1 MNYPE
6 NAELAASYLKEAV
19 PKIVG
24 SKVPANPI
32 NYSLWYNYVAGR
44 NPALNKKLDHIIER
58 TGTCSREESQELYSH
73 YIIGEYLEDHNK
85 SLEHLTALA
94 SQLIDRMGSALDGSN
109 NFDSQ
114 LGDNMG
120 LLKNATSADDVAA
133 VIESTLAATQT
144 IRDSNSQFS
153 QQLAT
158 ANSEIMALRGQ
169 LEDVERQA
177 FTDKLTQLYNRH
189 AFDVQ
194 LKQLLAVDVVAE
206 HVCLI
211 IVDLDH
217 FKNFNDEYGHVIG
230 DRVLTR
236 MGELIH
242 DYCPDNAIGARYGG
256 EEFAIIVS
264 NASEQEAAALAE
276 TLRQRLLKLRVRLK
290 NSDKVLDNITAS
302 FGVTRYRLGESAE
315 NFIDRADKMLYRA
328 KDGGRN
334 RVEVE
339 VLDQQARPRKTLEPE
354 VS

>member
-6 NAELAASYLKEAV
+6 SAEMAASYLKEAV

-24 SKVPANPI
+24 NQIPANPI
-32 NYSLWYNYVAGR
+32 NYALWYNYVAGK
-44 NPALNKKLDHIIER
+44 NPALNEKLDHIVER
-58 TGTCSREESQELYSH
+58 TGTCSREQSEELYS
-73 YIIGEYLEDHNK
+73 YFIIGEYLEDHNK
-85 SLEHLTALA
+85 SLENLTQLA
-94 SQLIDRMGSALDGSN
+94 TQLIDHMVTTIDGSSK
-109 NFDSQ
+109 FDSQ
-114 LGDNMG
+114 LAESMG
-120 LLKNATSADDVAA
+120 LLKTANSAEDIAT
-133 VIESTLAATQT
+133 VIENTLAATQS

-153 QQLAT
+153 QQLTT
-158 ANSEIMALRGQ
+158 ANTEIIALRSK
-169 LEDVERQA
+169 LADVERQV

-194 LKQLLAVDVVAE
+194 LKQLLEVDVVAQ

-211 IVDLDH
+211 IADLDH
-217 FKNFNDEYGHVIG
+217 FKSFNDEYGHVIG

-236 MGELIH
+236 MGELIQ

-264 NASEQEAAALAE
+264 NASEQEAAEMAE
-276 TLRQRLLKLRVRLK
+276 TLRQRLLKLRVRIK

-315 NFIDRADKMLYRA
+315 CFIDRADKMLYLA
-328 KDGGRN
+328 KNNGRN

-339 VLDQQARPRKTLEPE
+339 VLDQRPHTERTD
-354 VS
+354 SIGQ